1 MRAGRL
7 QPARRGFP
15 PFLASEA
22 PNLPAAECRFHVIPV
37 PFERSVSYG
46 QGTARGPAAI
56 LKASYQLEA
65 FDGRRCPCDQGI
77 WTSAPVACGGEV
89 TAVLARIEAA
99 VGTALDLGAIP
110 VVLGGEHTV
119 TFGAVR
125 AVAAARRSIGVI
137 QFDAHADLRETY
149 EGTPYSHACVMRRV
163 FELGVPLLQL
173 GVRALSAAE
182 AGFRKSA
189 GIPHFDAE
197 ALAQVRPPPAR
208 LLPRAFPRDVYVT
221 FDVDALDPGIMPA
234 TGTPEPGGLQWWQT
248 MDLLR
253 RVTEGRRV
261 VGFDVVEL
269 APVRGMHGP
278 DFTAARLAYNLM
290 GIAAAGPR

>member
-1 MRAGRL
+1 MKPPRL

-15 PFLASEA
+15 PFLASEV

-46 QGTARGPAAI
+46 RGTAEGPAAI
-56 LKASYQLEA
+56 LRASYQLEA
-65 FDGRRCPCDQGI
+65 FDGHGCPCEQGI
-77 WTSAPVACGGEV
+77 WTTAPVECGGTV
-89 TAVLARIEAA
+89 TAALARVEAA
-99 VGTALDLGAIP
+99 VGAALGLGATP

-119 TFGAVR
+119 TLGAVR
-125 AVAAARRSIGVI
+125 ACASSHRRLGVI
-137 QFDAHADLRETY
+137 QFDAHADLRDSY

-163 FELGVPLLQL
+163 SEIGVPFLQI
-173 GVRALSAAE
+173 GVRALSPAE
-182 AGFRKSA
+182 AEFRKSA

-197 ALAQVRPPPAR
+197 GLAIARTPPAR
-208 LLPRAFPRDVYVT
+208 LLPRSFPRDVYVT

-248 MDLLR
+248 MALLR
-253 RVTEGRRV
+253 RVTEGRRI

-269 APVRGMHGP
+269 APVRGLHGP

-290 GIAAAGPR
+290 GIAAVGPR